1 MKRLYL
7 TICLLLAVTLL
18 FGACGRADSDSDG
31 VTLTILGKESDLNKP
46 YLTRLFKLYQDST
59 GNRLKLLSYEDAEF
73 ETKAAQDVAEGR
85 VPDILLHFH
94 NADLNRYDVARDFC
108 TLEDQAWSA
117 GLTDSARAY
126 CTDSAGHL
134 LGLPFWESSVSG
146 CYYNKTLLTQLGLRA
161 AATQTEF
168 DMLCQVLAE
177 SGYTPICWPA
187 DGCTWMPQFA
197 LDPVFADD
205 PATLERLNGGEIGY
219 GDIPAVAEMVRW
231 VQSAAENGWFGD
243 AYGSTGWNDIGPQLA
258 SGQAVCTF
266 IWDTWFYTDFP
277 EGTYTMDDF
286 ALMPAFMGTADEG
299 TYEGGN
305 LNMMMV
311 CKAGSHVQEALDFLA
326 FCATPE
332 SYNAAFDGISTVSC
346 FQGQTTNIQSPM
358 VTEAQASIQAHE
370 RVSTAASKIVGYN
383 AEDVMAALNAMLRG
397 ETDVDGCVR
406 QMDEARLGE
415 IALQNEV
422 GGETD

>member
-1 MKRLYL
+1 MKKRLTL
-7 TICLLLAVTLL
+7 AICMLLATALLLS
-18 FGACGRADSDSDG
+18 ACGGAGGSSG
-31 VTLTILGKESDLNKP
+31 VTLTILGKESDLNKT
-46 YLTRLFKLYQDST
+46 YLTRVFQLYQDST
-59 GNRLKLLSYEDAEF
+59 GNRIKLVSYKDAEF

-94 NADLNRYDVARDFC
+94 NADLNRYDVANDFC
-108 TLEDQAWSA
+108 MLEDQSWS
-117 GLTDSARAY
+117 GSLTDSARAY
-126 CTDSAGHL
+126 CTDSEGHL

-161 AATQTEF
+161 AATQAEF

-197 LDPVFADD
+197 LDPVFADEPD
-205 PATLERLNGGEIGY
+205 TLERLNSGEIGY
-219 GDIPAVAEMVRW
+219 GDIPAVADMVRW
-231 VQSAAENGWFGD
+231 VQSAAGNGWFGST
-243 AYGSTGWNDIGPQLA
+243 YGATGWDDIGAQLA

-277 EGTYTMDDF
+277 GGTYTMDDF

-332 SYNAAFDGISTVSC
+332 AYNTAFDGISTVSC

-358 VTEAQASIQAHE
+358 VTQAQASIQAHE

-406 QMDEARLGE
+406 QMDEARLE
-415 IALQNEV
+415 ETALQGAA
-422 GGETD
+422 GGETG

>member
-1 MKRLYL
+1 MKKRLTL
-7 TICLLLAVTLL
+7 TVCMLLAGLLLLS
-18 FGACGRADSDSDG
+18 ACGGAGGSSG
-31 VTLTILGKESDLNKP
+31 VTLTILGKESDLNKT
-46 YLTRLFKLYQDST
+46 YLTRVFQLYQDST
-59 GNRLKLLSYEDAEF
+59 GNRIKLVSYKDTEF

-94 NADLNRYDVARDFC
+94 NADLNRYDVANDFC
-108 TLEDQAWSA
+108 MLEDQAWS
-117 GLTDSARAY
+117 GSLTDSARAY
-126 CTDSAGHL
+126 CTDSGGHL

-161 AATQTEF
+161 AATQAEF
-168 DMLCQVLAE
+168 DMLCQVLSE

-197 LDPVFADD
+197 LDPVFADEPD
-205 PATLERLNGGEIGY
+205 TLERLNSGEIGY
-219 GDIPAVAEMVRW
+219 GDIPAVADMARW
-231 VQSAAENGWFGD
+231 VQSAAENGWFGST
-243 AYGSTGWNDIGPQLA
+243 YGATGWDDIGTQLA

-277 EGTYTMDDF
+277 GGTYTMDDF

-332 SYNAAFDGISTVSC
+332 AYNTAFDGISTVSC

-358 VTEAQASIQAHE
+358 VTQAQASIQAHE

-406 QMDEARLGE
+406 QMDEARLE
-415 IALQNEV
+415 ETALQGAA
-422 GGETD
+422 GGETG